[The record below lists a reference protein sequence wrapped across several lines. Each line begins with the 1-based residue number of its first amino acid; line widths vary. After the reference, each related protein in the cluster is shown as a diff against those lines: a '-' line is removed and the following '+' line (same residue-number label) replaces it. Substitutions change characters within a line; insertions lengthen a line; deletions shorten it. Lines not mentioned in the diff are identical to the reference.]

1 MLVSKF
7 NIKLYLLS
15 FVVIN
20 FFVASSFAAIAIYEF
35 DDPILEER
43 FNQLIFELRCPKCQ
57 NQNLADSNSELSM
70 DLKQIV
76 YEKLNQGESD
86 EQIIAF
92 MKQRYGEFILFKP
105 ELNQSNLLLWTGPI
119 IFLIVFIVFFFRW
132 YRKNRVEINE

>member
-1 MLVSKF
+1 MFLSKI
-7 NIKLYLLS
+7 NIKFYLFS
-15 FVVIN
+15 FVLLNLFIAN
-20 FFVASSFAAIAIYEF
+20 SFSAIAIYEF
-35 DDPILEER
+35 DDPVLEKR

-105 ELNQSNLLLWTGPI
+105 ELTQSNLFLWTGPI
-119 IFLIVFIVFFFRW
+119 IFLIFFIVFFFRW
-132 YRKNRVEINE
+132 YSRNRVEIDE